1 MLNIDRLR
9 ALHAVAAHGSIYA
22 ASEVLH
28 VTTSAV
34 SQQLAK
40 LEREVGQSLL
50 ERIGRR
56 VRLTDAGTLLIA
68 HTQQVM
74 SLLEQ
79 AEAELDAHRG
89 AVAGDITIA
98 AFATAARGLAPHAL
112 DVLRKR
118 HPELRVFFREQEPID
133 SIPLLL
139 RRDLDV
145 VITQEWGNAP
155 LALPPELAKET
166 LLDDVA
172 DIALPAKHALAR
184 KRFVRL
190 EELAEESWVTW
201 QTGSICHDWLMHT
214 LRSQG
219 HEPRIAHTAA
229 EHSTQLAFVAAGFG
243 TAVIPRLGREAVP
256 KGVKMVPANPPLRR
270 KVAVAWRV
278 DSGRRTAI
286 RATVQA
292 FQAAA
297 KAALSGTT
305 GTRP

>member
-1 MLNIDRLR
+1 MLNVDRLR
-9 ALHAVAAHGSIYA
+9 ALHAVAHHGSIFA

-56 VRLTDAGTLLIA
+56 VRLTDAGALLIA

-89 AVAGDITIA
+89 AVTGQITIA
-98 AFATAARGLAPHAL
+98 AFATAARGLAPKAL
-112 DVLRKR
+112 DFLRSR
-118 HPELRVFFREQEPID
+118 HPQLRVVFREQEPAE
-133 SIPLLL
+133 SVPLLV

-145 VITQEWGNAP
+145 VITQEWNNAP
-155 LALPPELAKET
+155 LALPEELAKEF
-166 LLDDVA
+166 LLDDIA
-172 DIALPAKHALAR
+172 DIALPAKHRLAR
-184 KRFVRL
+184 KASVSL
-190 EELAEESWVTW
+190 DDLADESWVTW
-201 QTGSICHDWLMHT
+201 RDGSICHDWLMHT
-214 LRSQG
+214 LRSHG
-219 HEPRIAHTAA
+219 HEPRIAHTAM

-243 TAVIPRLGREAVP
+243 AAVIPRLGREALP
-256 KGVKMVPANPPLRR
+256 KGVKMVPAHPALRR
-270 KVAVAWRV
+270 RIAIAWRV

-286 RATVQA
+286 RAAVQA

-297 KAALSGTT
+297 RSN
-305 GTRP
+305 

>member
-1 MLNIDRLR
+1 MLNVDRLR
-9 ALHAVAAHGSIYA
+9 ALHAVATHGSIFA

-50 ERIGRR
+50 ERYGRR
-56 VRLTDAGTLLIA
+56 VRLTDAGTLLIS

-89 AVAGDITIA
+89 SVTGQITIA

-112 DVLRKR
+112 DHLRTH
-118 HPELRVFFREQEPID
+118 HPQLRVLFREHEPSE

-145 VITQEWGNAP
+145 VLGQEWLNAP

-166 LLDDVA
+166 LLEDVA
-172 DIALPAKHALAR
+172 DIALPAKHRLAR
-184 KRFVRL
+184 KTVINL
-190 EELAEESWVTW
+190 DDLADEPWITW
-201 QTGSICHDWLMHT
+201 PTGSICHDWLTHT
-214 LRSQG
+214 LRARG
-219 HEPRIAHTAA
+219 IEPRVAHTAA
-229 EHSTQLAFVAAGFG
+229 EHSTQLALVAAGFG
-243 TAVIPRLGREAVP
+243 AAVIPRLGRETVP
-256 KGVKMVPANPPLRR
+256 KGVRMVPSEPALRR
-270 KVAVAWRV
+270 QISVLWRI
-278 DSGRRTAI
+278 DSGRRTTI
-286 RATVQA
+286 RAAVKA
-292 FQAAA
+292 FHAAVS
-297 KAALSGTT
+297 AAT
-305 GTRP
+305 